1 MPANASTIP
10 AFKAALATRLSA
22 DASLTGVQITYG
34 LPFVSGPEREW
45 IWLHDVSSWTQQSSS
60 IGMQH
65 REETYTLRIVIS
77 VMYEVRT
84 TQQVTTERAFT
95 LAAAV
100 ENSIRT
106 WSQGANVGNVFA
118 TATTGVRSA
127 EIVGTDFIETADSK
141 DREARITLSLT
152 VHARI

>member
-34 LPFVSGPEREW
+34 LPFPTGPEREW
-45 IWLHDVSSWTQQSSS
+45 IWVHDVSSWTQSSAA

-77 VMYEVRT
+77 VLYESRT

-95 LAAAV
+95 LAASV

-106 WSQGANVGNVFA
+106 WSQGANVGNVFS

-127 EIVGTDFIETADSK
+127 EIVGTDFIEAADAK
-141 DREARITLSLT
+141 DREARVTLSLT